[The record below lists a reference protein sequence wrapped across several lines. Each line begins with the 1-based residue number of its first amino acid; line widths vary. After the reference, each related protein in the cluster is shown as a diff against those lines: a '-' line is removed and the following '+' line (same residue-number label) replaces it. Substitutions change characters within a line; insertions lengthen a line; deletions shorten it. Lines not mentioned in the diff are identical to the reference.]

1 MLSDHARSFF
11 EVEIRNERE
20 GRVLPATL
28 GSAIESAAQAPGDVM
43 ADWIGATGKRRA
55 KKAVAEL
62 LAELQRLQDQIG
74 NRFGLQE
81 LLDMA
86 DQEPLGFTCSKCGQ
100 HELDEIQTDV
110 IVISRVVGRAPGE
123 WLFKYGDREY
133 GTHKAAPYYR
143 CAACKEHIADD
154 DNQMHEILDRRA
166 NLRRQP

>member
-20 GRVLPATL
+20 GGVAPASL
-28 GSAIESAAQAPGDVM
+28 GSAIESAAQAPHDVM

-62 LAELQRLQDQIG
+62 LAELQRLQDQFG
-74 NRFGLQE
+74 NRFGLAE

-110 IVISRVVGRAPGE
+110 IVISRVVGRVKDEG
-123 WLFKYGDREY
+123 LFLFCDRGY
-133 GTHKAAPYYR
+133 AAHKA
-143 CAACKEHIADD
+143 
-154 DNQMHEILDRRA
+154 
-166 NLRRQP
+166 